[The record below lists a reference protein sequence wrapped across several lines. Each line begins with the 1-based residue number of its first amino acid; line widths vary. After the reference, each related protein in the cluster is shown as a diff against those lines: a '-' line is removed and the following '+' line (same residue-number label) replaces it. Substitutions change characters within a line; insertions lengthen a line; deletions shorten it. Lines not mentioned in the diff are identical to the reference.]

1 VRTYPG
7 VTRRAV
13 LVGIV
18 VGAVAACTDPEP
30 PPPPDPLSA
39 LLARAEADRALA
51 AAVAAAL
58 PALKAP
64 AGEVAR
70 VRGDHATALRTEVER
85 ERPPTPSSTT
95 APPPAPPKAPADAAA
110 AKKALVDALTKAQ
123 EEATALVASLP
134 RHRAGMVGSVV
145 AACASLREVL

>member
-1 VRTYPG
+1 MRTYPG

-13 LVGIV
+13 LVGIA

-39 LLARAEADRALA
+39 LLVRAEADKALA
-51 AAVAAAL
+51 AAVAAAV
-58 PALKAP
+58 PALKAS

-70 VRGDHATALRTEVER
+70 VRGDHAAALRAEVER
-85 ERPPTPSSTT
+85 ERPPAPSSTT

-110 AKKALVDALTKAQ
+110 AKKALVQALTKAQ